1 MNIARLMATLNPC
14 AVDGLQGQGPEVTAL
29 HYRSQDVQPGGVF
42 VAIRGQ
48 VADGHDFIDDARQR
62 GAVAVVAEKPVAGP
76 GIAVTVPDTRRALA
90 ELAAAFYGRPSEQL
104 TVIAVTGTNGK
115 TTTTYLVE
123 GILTQA
129 GRPTGVIGTINYR
142 HSGRSHPS
150 QTTTPESLDLQRI
163 LAEMQAA
170 GVSHVVLEASSHAI
184 DLQRIHACWIDVGVF
199 TNLSQDHL
207 DFHGSMP
214 AYWATK
220 KRLFTRFLASGPKAE
235 RAVAVVN
242 TDSAHG
248 RELAEQAA
256 LRVIRAGT
264 QPDCNV
270 RGEHWSCDLQGIRG
284 SIVFGAQRIDI
295 RSHLVG
301 RHNIENL
308 LCAAGVGTA
317 LGIDP
322 HVIGAGL
329 EAVGHV
335 PGRLERVESRSGR
348 WVYVDYSHTP
358 DALENAL
365 AALRALTTGRIICV
379 FGCGG
384 DRDRTKRPI
393 MGAIAARLSDLAVVT
408 SDNPRTEDPVA
419 ILDQIVPGIRAQGV
433 PEAGART
440 IDTLAGGKG
449 FVIEPDRRRAIA
461 LGIGAARP
469 GDTVLIAGKG
479 HEPYQII
486 GHQAVHFDDREEAAA
501 ALERL
506 EAEGTGHDASG
517 G

>member
-1 MNIARLMATLNPC
+1 MNLAPLMAALSPC
-14 AVDGLQGQGPEVTAL
+14 AVHGLEGEGPAVTAL
-29 HYRSQDVQPGGVF
+29 HYRSQEVQPGGVF

-48 VADGHDFIDDARQR
+48 IADGHDFIDDARRR
-62 GAVAVVAEKPVAGP
+62 GAVAVVTEKPVASP
-76 GIAVTVPDTRRALA
+76 GVVVTVPDTRRALA

-104 TVIAVTGTNGK
+104 TVVAVTGTNGK

-142 HSGRSHPS
+142 HSGISHPS
-150 QTTTPESLDLQRI
+150 PTTTPESLDLQRI

-184 DLQRIHACWIDVGVF
+184 ELQRIHACWMDIGVF

-220 KRLFTRFLASGPKAE
+220 KRLFTHFLASGPKAG

-242 TDSAHG
+242 TDSVHG
-248 RELAEQAA
+248 HELAEQAGV
-256 LRVIRAGT
+256 RVIRAGT
-264 QPDCNV
+264 GADCSV
-270 RGEHWSCDLQGIRG
+270 RGENWSCDLQGIRG
-284 SIVFGAQRIDI
+284 AIVFGARRIDI
-295 RSHLVG
+295 RSRLVG

-308 LCAAGVGTA
+308 LCAAGVGAA

-322 HVIGAGL
+322 RIIGAGL

-365 AALRALTTGRIICV
+365 TALRALTTGRILCV

-393 MGAIAARLSDLAVVT
+393 MGSIAARLSDLAVVT

-433 PEAGART
+433 PQADARA
-440 IDTLAGGKG
+440 IAPSPGGKS
-449 FVIEPDRRRAIA
+449 FVVEPDRRKAIA
-461 LGIGAARP
+461 LAIRSARP
-469 GDTVLIAGKG
+469 GDAVLIAGKG

-486 GHQAVHFDDREEAAA
+486 GHQAIHFDDREEADRVIKE
-501 ALERL
+501 LE
-506 EAEGTGHDASG
+506 D
-517 G
+517 

>member
-1 MNIARLMATLNPC
+1 MKLARLMAVLSPSR
-14 AVDGLQGQGPEVTAL
+14 VDGLQGQGPEVTAL
-29 HYRSQDVQPGGVF
+29 HYRSQEVQPGGVF
-42 VAIRGQ
+42 VAMRGRT
-48 VADGHDFIDDARQR
+48 ADGHAFIDEARRR
-62 GAVAVVAEKPVAGP
+62 GAVAVVAEESVPGAGVLA
-76 GIAVTVPDTRRALA
+76 IVPDSRRALA
-90 ELAAAFYGRPSEQL
+90 ELAAAFYGRPAEQL

-129 GRPTGVIGTINYR
+129 GRPAGVIGTINYR
-142 HSGRSHPS
+142 YAGVSHPS
-150 QTTTPESLDLQRI
+150 PVTTPESLDLQRI
-163 LAEMQAA
+163 LAEMRAA

-220 KRLFTRFLASGPKAE
+220 KRLFTHLLPSGPKAG

-242 TDSAHG
+242 ADSAHG
-248 RELAEQAA
+248 RELAEM
-256 LRVIRAGT
+256 LTLPVIRTGRR
-264 QPDCNV
+264 PDCSV
-270 RGEHWSCDLQGIRG
+270 RGEHLVCDPQGIRG
-284 SIVFGAQRIDI
+284 AIAFGAQRVDL
-295 RSHLVG
+295 RSALVG

-308 LCAAGVGTA
+308 LCAAGTGLA

-322 HVIGAGL
+322 QVIAAGL
-329 EAVGHV
+329 ESVRRV
-335 PGRLERVESRSGR
+335 PGRLERVASRSGR

-365 AALRALTTGRIICV
+365 QALRALTAGRLICV

-393 MGAIAARLSDLAVVT
+393 MGAIAGRLSDLAIAT
-408 SDNPRTEDPVA
+408 SDNPRTEDPLA
-419 ILDQIVPGIRAQGV
+419 ILNQIVPGLLSQGL
-433 PEAGART
+433 PQIEARDIATRSG
-440 IDTLAGGKG
+440 DKG
-449 FVIEPDRRRAIA
+449 FVVEPDRRMAIA
-461 LGIGAARP
+461 LGIRAGRP
-469 GDTVLIAGKG
+469 GDMVLIAGKG

-486 GHQAVHFDDREEAAA
+486 GHQHIRFDDREEAAA
-501 ALERL
+501 VLDNL
-506 EAEGTGHDASG
+506 EAERKGHDD
-517 G
+517 

>member
-1 MNIARLMATLNPC
+1 MTLADLMAVLAP
-14 AVDGLQGQGPEVTAL
+14 AVVTGLQGQGPEVTAL

-42 VAIRGQ
+42 VAMRGRS
-48 VADGHDFIDDARQR
+48 ADGHDFIADARQR
-62 GAVAVVAEKPVAGP
+62 GALAVVTEKPVPGAGVV
-76 GIAVTVPDTRRALA
+76 VTVPDTRWALA
-90 ELAAAFYGRPSEQL
+90 VLAAAFYGHPSEQL

-129 GRPTGVIGTINYR
+129 GLPTGVIGTINYR
-142 HSGRSHPS
+142 FSGRSHPS
-150 QTTTPESLDLQRI
+150 PVTTPESLDLQRI
-163 LAEMQAA
+163 LAEMRTA
-170 GVSHVVLEASSHAI
+170 GVSHVVLEASSHAM

-214 AYWATK
+214 AYWTAK
-220 KRLFTRFLASGPKAE
+220 KRLFTQFLPSGPKAD

-248 RELAEQAA
+248 GELAGQMTI
-256 LRVIRAGT
+256 RVIRTGIR
-264 QPDCNV
+264 PGCSV
-270 RGEHWSCDLQGIRG
+270 RGEGLSCDRQGIRG
-284 SIVFGAQRIDI
+284 TIAFGAQRIEI
-295 RSHLVG
+295 RSRLVG

-308 LCAAGVGTA
+308 LCAAGVGAA

-322 HVIGAGL
+322 KVIGAGL
-329 EAVGHV
+329 EAVSRV

-365 AALRALTTGRIICV
+365 SALRALTAGRIICV

-384 DRDRTKRPI
+384 DRDRTKRPV
-393 MGAIAARLSDLAVVT
+393 MGSIAARLSDLAIVT
-408 SDNPRTEDPVA
+408 SDNPRTEDPIA
-419 ILDQIVPGIRAQGV
+419 ILDQIVPGILAEGWPAIQ
-433 PEAGART
+433 AHDIAA
-440 IDTLAGGKG
+440 LAGRKG
-449 FVIEPDRRRAIA
+449 FVTEPDRRKAIA
-461 LGIGAARP
+461 LGIHAARP

-486 GHQAVHFDDREEAAA
+486 GHQVIHFDDREEAASV
-501 ALERL
+501 LETL
-506 EAEGTGHDASG
+506 KD
-517 G
+517 

>member
-1 MNIARLMATLNPC
+1 MNLARLMAALNPC
-14 AVDGLQGQGPEVTAL
+14 AVHGLQGEGPEVTAL

-48 VADGHDFIDDARQR
+48 VADGHDFIDDARRR
-62 GAVAVVAEKPVAGP
+62 GAVAVVTQKPAPGP
-76 GIAVTVPDTRRALA
+76 GVVVTVPDARRALA

-104 TVIAVTGTNGK
+104 TVVAVTGTNGK

-123 GILTQA
+123 GILRQA

-142 HSGRSHPS
+142 HSGISHPS
-150 QTTTPESLDLQRI
+150 PTTTPESLDLQRI

-184 DLQRIHACWIDVGVF
+184 DLQRIHACAIDVGVF

-214 AYWATK
+214 AYWTAK
-220 KRLFTRFLASGPKAE
+220 KRLFTHFMASGPKAG

-248 RELAEQAA
+248 RELAEQSGI
-256 LRVIRAGT
+256 RVIRAGT
-264 QPDCNV
+264 GTDCSV
-270 RGEHWSCDLQGIRG
+270 RGGNWSCDLQGIHG
-284 SIVFGAQRIDI
+284 SIDFGARRIDI
-295 RSHLVG
+295 RSRLVG

-308 LCAAGVGTA
+308 LCAAGVGAA

-322 HVIGAGL
+322 EIIGAGL

-335 PGRLERVESRSGR
+335 PGRLERVASRSGR

-365 AALRALTTGRIICV
+365 SALRALTAGRIICV

-393 MGAIAARLSDLAVVT
+393 MGSIAARLSDFAVVT

-419 ILDQIVPGIRAQGV
+419 ILDQIVPGLRAQGV
-433 PEAGART
+433 PQADARAIDPSAEA
-440 IDTLAGGKG
+440 KS
-449 FVIEPDRRRAIA
+449 FVVEPDRRKAIA
-461 LGIGAARP
+461 LAIRAARP
-469 GDTVLIAGKG
+469 GDAVLIAGKG

-486 GHQAVHFDDREEAAA
+486 GHQTIHFDDREEAAA
-501 ALERL
+501 VLDTL
-506 EAEGTGHDASG
+506 QDG
-517 G
+517 GMQTED